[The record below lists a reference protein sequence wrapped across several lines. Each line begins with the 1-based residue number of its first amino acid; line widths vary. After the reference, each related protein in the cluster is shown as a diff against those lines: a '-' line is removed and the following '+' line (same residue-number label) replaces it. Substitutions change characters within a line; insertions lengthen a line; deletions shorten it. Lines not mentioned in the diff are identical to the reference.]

1 MKYFK
6 EAASGT
12 HFIVNVGHSG
22 DAINSSGLIGGWPQ
36 IASVQ
41 ALDNV
46 TILWTRREDFLTL
59 LTGYPSTMLKTID
72 ILHRVIADHTT
83 A

>member
-1 MKYFK
+1 MP
-6 EAASGT
+6 
-12 HFIVNVGHSG
+12 IQLV
-22 DAINSSGLIGGWPQ
+22 GLIQGWPQ

-59 LTGYPSTMLKTID
+59 LTRYPSTMLKTID
-72 ILHRVIADHTT
+72 ILHRVIATHTT